1 MSLDLESVRR
11 ATAGSREGLLASG
24 FELDC
29 SDGPGGALRFTIR
42 ALPDACDEC
51 LVPKPV
57 FTAILQQELKD
68 AGLTVGGIELVY
80 PVEVER

>member
-1 MSLDLESVRR
+1 MPLDLEAVRR

-29 SDGPGGALRFTIR
+29 SDSAGALRFTIR

-57 FTAILQQELKD
+57 FTAILQQELNE
-68 AGLTVGGIELVY
+68 AGLTVGGIELIY
-80 PVEVER
+80 PVEAGR